1 MIIFM
6 EKDGILLKNKVS
18 NSENLQKNYI
28 NSENKKNN

>member
-18 NSENLQKNYI
+18 NGENLQKNYI